1 MLPPAVNPGAGRVER
16 AHGVALLGELVGQG
30 EGEAVGG
37 VDTAGEPRHRGEQPC
52 LGDELRGEGARRQE
66 QGRVV
71 VHKVGALLL
80 QGVQVG
86 HVLWGEEPGVDGLQH
101 HHQQALALVKA
112 GVFILPADLPGALLI
127 ELVQAVQIH
136 GAGLQAKGHHKVPD
150 GVLVQ
155 AGQQQAAVGIG
166 KILVGLLLGVGVEQA
181 APGHGVRLG
190 QQRAVEQHHADQGQ
204 KDGPGCSSQP
214 GPPGFP
220 RLALGHQPRPH
231 RQQKHGQHNA
241 CHQGF
246 AQV

>member
-1 MLPPAVNPGAGRVER
+1 MVGHAQVLVDAPPAVNPGAGRVER

-52 LGDELRGEGARRQE
+52 LGDELRVEGARRQE

-112 GVFILPADLPGALLI
+112 GVFVLPADLPGALLI

-150 GVLVQ
+150 GVLV
-155 AGQQQAAVGIG
+155 
-166 KILVGLLLGVGVEQA
+166 
-181 APGHGVRLG
+181 
-190 QQRAVEQHHADQGQ
+190 
-204 KDGPGCSSQP
+204 
-214 GPPGFP
+214 
-220 RLALGHQPRPH
+220 
-231 RQQKHGQHNA
+231 
-241 CHQGF
+241 
-246 AQV
+246 